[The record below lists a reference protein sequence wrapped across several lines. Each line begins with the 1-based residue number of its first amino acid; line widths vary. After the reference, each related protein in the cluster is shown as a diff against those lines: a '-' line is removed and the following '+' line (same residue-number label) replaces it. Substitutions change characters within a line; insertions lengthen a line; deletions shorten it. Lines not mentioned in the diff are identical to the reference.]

1 MNKMIYARMN
11 NEINRR
17 LKNELRDKILDNM
30 NLDDVP
36 INNIQYE
43 NIGIISEYLDKLS
56 IAQLLELNDIA
67 EVLDWQLIGRTI
79 GVVGETYKDKEV

>member
-1 MNKMIYARMN
+1 MNKSMLMMMN
-11 NEINRR
+11 ANVNKR
-17 LKNELRDKILDNM
+17 LRFELRDKILDNM

-36 INNIQYE
+36 NLDIVA
-43 NIGIISEYLDKLS
+43 EYLDKLS
-56 IAQLLELNDIA
+56 IPQLLELNDIA

>member
-1 MNKMIYARMN
+1 MDKLIYTRMN

-36 INNIQYE
+36 NLD
-43 NIGIISEYLDKLS
+43 IIIEYLDKLS

-67 EVLDWQLIGRTI
+67 EVLDWQFIGRTI
-79 GVVGETYKDKEV
+79 GVVGEIYKDKEV

>member
-1 MNKMIYARMN
+1 MDKLIYTRMN
-11 NEINRR
+11 NEINRQ
-17 LKNELRDKILDNM
+17 LKNELRDKILDSM

-36 INNIQYE
+36 NLD
-43 NIGIISEYLDKLS
+43 IIIEYLDKLS

>member
-1 MNKMIYARMN
+1 MDKLIYTRMN

-17 LKNELRDKILDNM
+17 LKNELRDKILNNM

-36 INNIQYE
+36 NLD
-43 NIGIISEYLDKLS
+43 IIIEYLDKLS

-79 GVVGETYKDKEV
+79 GVVGETYKDKEA

>member
-1 MNKMIYARMN
+1 MN

-36 INNIQYE
+36 NLD
-43 NIGIISEYLDKLS
+43 IIIEYLDKLS

-67 EVLDWQLIGRTI
+67 EVLDWRLIGRTI

>member
-1 MNKMIYARMN
+1 MNNLIYTRMN
-11 NEINRR
+11 DEINRR
-17 LKNELRDKILDNM
+17 LKNELRDKIFDNM

-36 INNIQYE
+36 NLD
-43 NIGIISEYLDKLS
+43 IIIEYLDKLS

-67 EVLDWQLIGRTI
+67 EVLDWQFIGRTI

>member
-1 MNKMIYARMN
+1 MDKLIFTRMN
-11 NEINRR
+11 NEINRQ
-17 LKNELRDKILDNM
+17 LKNELRDKILDSM

-36 INNIQYE
+36 NLD
-43 NIGIISEYLDKLS
+43 IIIEYLDKLS

>member
-1 MNKMIYARMN
+1 MDKLIYTRMN

-36 INNIQYE
+36 NLD
-43 NIGIISEYLDKLS
+43 IIIEYLDKLS
-56 IAQLLELNDIA
+56 IVQLLELNNIA

>member
-1 MNKMIYARMN
+1 MDKLIFTRMN
-11 NEINRR
+11 NEINRQ
-17 LKNELRDKILDNM
+17 LKNELRDKILDSM

-36 INNIQYE
+36 NLD
-43 NIGIISEYLDKLS
+43 IIIEYLDKLS

-79 GVVGETYKDKEV
+79 GVVGEIYKDKEV

>member
-1 MNKMIYARMN
+1 MDKLIYTRMN

-17 LKNELRDKILDNM
+17 LKNELRDKILNNM

-36 INNIQYE
+36 NLD
-43 NIGIISEYLDKLS
+43 IIIEYLDKLS
-56 IAQLLELNDIA
+56 ITQLLELNDIA

>member
-1 MNKMIYARMN
+1 MDKLIYTRMN

-36 INNIQYE
+36 NLD
-43 NIGIISEYLDKLS
+43 IIIEYLDKLS

-79 GVVGETYKDKEV
+79 SVVGETYKDKEV

>member
-1 MNKMIYARMN
+1 MDKLIYTRMN

-36 INNIQYE
+36 NLD
-43 NIGIISEYLDKLS
+43 IIIEYLDKLS

-79 GVVGETYKDKEV
+79 GVVGETYKYKEV

>member
-1 MNKMIYARMN
+1 MDKLIYTRMN

-36 INNIQYE
+36 NLD
-43 NIGIISEYLDKLS
+43 IIIEYLDKLS

-67 EVLDWQLIGRTI
+67 KVLDWQLIGRTI

>member
-1 MNKMIYARMN
+1 MDKLIFTRMN
-11 NEINRR
+11 NEINGRLRR
-17 LKNELRDKILDNM
+17 ELRDKILDNM

-36 INNIQYE
+36 NLNI
-43 NIGIISEYLDKLS
+43 IIEYLDKLS
-56 IAQLLELNDIA
+56 INQLLELNDIA

>member
-1 MNKMIYARMN
+1 MDKLIYTRMN

-17 LKNELRDKILDNM
+17 LKNELRDQILNNM

-36 INNIQYE
+36 NLD
-43 NIGIISEYLDKLS
+43 IIIEYLDKLS
-56 IAQLLELNDIA
+56 ITQLLELNDIA

>member
-1 MNKMIYARMN
+1 MDKLIYTRMN

-17 LKNELRDKILDNM
+17 LKNELRDKILNNM

-36 INNIQYE
+36 NLD
-43 NIGIISEYLDKLS
+43 IIIEYLDKLS

-67 EVLDWQLIGRTI
+67 EVLDWQFIGRTI

>member
-1 MNKMIYARMN
+1 MNILIYTRMN
-11 NEINRR
+11 DEINRR
-17 LKNELRDKILDNM
+17 LKNELRDKILNNM

-36 INNIQYE
+36 NLD
-43 NIGIISEYLDKLS
+43 IIIEYLDKLS

>member
-1 MNKMIYARMN
+1 MNILIYTRMN
-11 NEINRR
+11 DEINRQ

-36 INNIQYE
+36 NLD
-43 NIGIISEYLDKLS
+43 IIIEYLDKLS

>member
-1 MNKMIYARMN
+1 MDKLIYTRMN

-17 LKNELRDKILDNM
+17 LKNELRDKILNNM

-36 INNIQYE
+36 NLD
-43 NIGIISEYLDKLS
+43 IIIEYLDKLS

-79 GVVGETYKDKEV
+79 GVVGETYKDKKV

>member
-1 MNKMIYARMN
+1 MKKFSVCKDIHFARMN
-11 NEINRR
+11 DEVNRR
-17 LKNELRDKILDNM
+17 FRCELRDKILSNM

-36 INNIQYE
+36 NIDIIN
-43 NIGIISEYLDKLS
+43 EYLNKLS

-67 EVLDWQLIGRTI
+67 EVLDWQLIGRII

>member
-1 MNKMIYARMN
+1 MDKLIYTRMN

-36 INNIQYE
+36 NID
-43 NIGIISEYLDKLS
+43 IIIEYLDKLS
-56 IAQLLELNDIA
+56 IPQLLELNDIA

>member
-1 MNKMIYARMN
+1 MNNMTYMRMN

-17 LKNELRDKILDNM
+17 LRNELRDKILDNM

-36 INNIQYE
+36 NLD
-43 NIGIISEYLDKLS
+43 IIIEYLDKLS
-56 IAQLLELNDIA
+56 IAQLLELNNIA

>member
-1 MNKMIYARMN
+1 MDKLIDTRMN

-17 LKNELRDKILDNM
+17 LKNELRDKILNNM

-36 INNIQYE
+36 NLD
-43 NIGIISEYLDKLS
+43 IIIEYLDKLS

>member
-1 MNKMIYARMN
+1 MNNLIYTRMN

-17 LKNELRDKILDNM
+17 LRNELRDKILDNM

-36 INNIQYE
+36 NLD
-43 NIGIISEYLDKLS
+43 IIIEYLDKLG

-67 EVLDWQLIGRTI
+67 KVLDWQLIGRTI

>member
-1 MNKMIYARMN
+1 MDKLIYTRMN

-17 LKNELRDKILDNM
+17 LKNELRDKILNNM

-36 INNIQYE
+36 NLD
-43 NIGIISEYLDKLS
+43 IIIEYLDKLS

-67 EVLDWQLIGRTI
+67 EVLDWQLIGRII

>member
-1 MNKMIYARMN
+1 MDKLIYTRMN

-30 NLDDVP
+30 NLDDVR
-36 INNIQYE
+36 NLD
-43 NIGIISEYLDKLS
+43 IIIEYLDKLS

-67 EVLDWQLIGRTI
+67 EVLDWHLIGRTI

>member
-1 MNKMIYARMN
+1 MNNLIYTRMN
-11 NEINRR
+11 DEINRR

-36 INNIQYE
+36 NLD
-43 NIGIISEYLDKLS
+43 IIIEYLDKLS

>member
-1 MNKMIYARMN
+1 MNNMIYMRMN

-17 LKNELRDKILDNM
+17 LRNELRDKILDNM

-36 INNIQYE
+36 INNIQHE
-43 NIGIISEYLDKLS
+43 NICSISEYLDKLS

>member
-1 MNKMIYARMN
+1 MDKLIFTRMN
-11 NEINRR
+11 NEINRQ
-17 LKNELRDKILDNM
+17 LKNELRDKILDSM

-36 INNIQYE
+36 NLD
-43 NIGIISEYLDKLS
+43 IIIEYLDKLS
-56 IAQLLELNDIA
+56 IAQLLELNNIA

>member
-1 MNKMIYARMN
+1 MDKLIFTRMN

-30 NLDDVP
+30 NLDDVH
-36 INNIQYE
+36 NLD
-43 NIGIISEYLDKLS
+43 IIIEYLDKLS